1 MPDGM
6 HTMSWLGAIN
16 GFIRRFDLPSGKMHG
31 SGLSPEEIVTGLY
44 RGLLERE
51 PDLIGLQSQAGQL
64 HAGTM
69 LEHVVRG
76 FIASP
81 EFRARVFAALV
92 PTVEYPDLAQTMQAH
107 YETQIAQGMAMEII
121 NGLYRGLL
129 EREPDRVGL
138 QSQARRLHTGTAL
151 EDVVRGFIASPEFRA
166 RMLTALVP
174 TVELPDLTQAMPEY
188 YETQIAQGMAT
199 TIFAGRSDADIVEM
213 ESLIE
218 RYRYYDRFS
227 VWTPVIE
234 IDKEIIATIVRA
246 LGALSCFELG
256 CFTGP
261 VLSLLADSGVR
272 VAGAEVSHLAF
283 AFAYP
288 NIRDSM
294 IYGDLLGLDIP
305 RRFDV
310 VLCMDVLEHISPLRL
325 DSYIDKILS
334 ILAEDGY
341 VYMNS
346 PMMCYDSVFGMVEEP
361 YLEEWRT
368 IGDASY
374 WRHWRCDDKG
384 WPIHGHLIWASAAW
398 WQRKFEA
405 HGLVRDTT
413 VERVIHQHL
422 ACFFE
427 TAGGRRSLFVL
438 RPVGSRKSSAD
449 VAAAVGA
456 ALAALPELPRASLS
470 ERQS

>member
-1 MPDGM
+1 VPDGTY
-6 HTMSWLGAIN
+6 TMSWLGAIN
-16 GFIRRFDLPSGKMHG
+16 GFIRRFDLPSGQVHG

-51 PDLIGLQSQAGQL
+51 PDCAGLQSQAGPL
-64 HAGTM
+64 RAGIA

-76 FIASP
+76 FVASP
-81 EFRARVFAALV
+81 EFRTRMPAALI
-92 PTVEYPDLAQTMQAH
+92 PTVERPDLIQANNGNGRLP
-107 YETQIAQGMAMEII
+107 EEIVA
-121 NGLYRGLL
+121 GLYRGML
-129 EREPDRVGL
+129 EREPDRIGL
-138 QSQARRLHTGTAL
+138 QSQAAPLHAGIAL
-151 EDVVRGFIASPEFRA
+151 EYVVRGFVASPEFRA
-166 RMLTALVP
+166 RMLAALVP
-174 TVELPDLTQAMPEY
+174 AVELPDLTQAMSEY
-188 YETQIAQGMAT
+188 YETQIPQGMAM
-199 TIFAGRSDADIVEM
+199 TIFAGRCDADIVEM

-227 VWTPVIE
+227 VWSPVIE

-246 LGALSCFELG
+246 LGAQSCFELG

-261 VLSLLADSGVR
+261 VLSLLADAGVS

-305 RRFDV
+305 RGFDV

-325 DSYIDKILS
+325 DSYIDKILA

-346 PMMCYDSVFGMVEEP
+346 PMWCYDSVFGMVEEP
-361 YLEEWRT
+361 YLDEWRT
-368 IGDASY
+368 VGDASY
-374 WRHWRCDDKG
+374 WRHWPSDDKG
-384 WPIHGHLIWASAAW
+384 WPIHGHLVWASAAW

-413 VERVIHQHL
+413 VEKVIHEHL

-427 TAGGRRSLFVL
+427 TAGSRRSLFVL
-438 RPVGSRKSSAD
+438 RRVGSRKSSID

-456 ALAALPELPRASLS
+456 ALAALPGLPRAPRS
-470 ERQS
+470 EDQS